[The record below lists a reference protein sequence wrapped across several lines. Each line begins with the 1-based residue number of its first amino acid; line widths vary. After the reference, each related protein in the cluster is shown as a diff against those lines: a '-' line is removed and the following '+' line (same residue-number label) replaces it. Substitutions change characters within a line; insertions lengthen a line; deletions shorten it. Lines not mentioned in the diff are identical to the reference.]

1 MYLRCVSFPSGL
13 GTAITN
19 PSMLDAC
26 NTGLFSSARN
36 RGDVSSFSP
45 VSIKET
51 LAVVPFKSNI
61 YECFKGLLM
70 YIHVLLM
77 SWQYN

>member
-1 MYLRCVSFPSGL
+1 MYLRCVSLPSDL

-36 RGDVSSFSP
+36 RGEVSSFSP

-51 LAVVPFKSNI
+51 LAVVPVKLKM
-61 YECFKGLLM
+61 YKYLTALLL
-70 YIHVLLM
+70 YIRLI
-77 SWQYN
+77 S